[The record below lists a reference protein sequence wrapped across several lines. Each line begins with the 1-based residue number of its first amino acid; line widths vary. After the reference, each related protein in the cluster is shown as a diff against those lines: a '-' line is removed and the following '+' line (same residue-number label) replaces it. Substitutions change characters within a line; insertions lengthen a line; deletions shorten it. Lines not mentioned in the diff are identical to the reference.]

1 MSRSLRA
8 LPLLAVWCLAL
19 WPIGLWLVHGQ
30 DPELAVRIAQVAGIV
45 VRDGTF
51 GLLALGALVCLLYP
65 PAPAWLRLAGSQ
77 TLLGLTANRAA
88 LQKALADLQHFES
101 AARHLDVGRL
111 ALQRRET
118 QLAARHL
125 RRSLELDPSVP
136 SAHHLFGH
144 MLFRVGQYS
153 EAAAA
158 FRRAREL
165 DPGHAF
171 GDALLHEGRC
181 RFLAGDVAAALPLL
195 QEHERTHGGGRKSH
209 LWLAEAL
216 QAAGDG
222 TGATAAYTFAAAP
235 PGKQRLTAEENWFRA
250 RARVR
255 LWGRRRTP

>member
-1 MSRSLRA
+1 MSRALRS
-8 LPLLAVWCLAL
+8 LPLVAVFGLAA
-19 WPIGLWLVHGQ
+19 WPFVLWLLHLR
-30 DPELAVRIAQVAGIV
+30 DPELAVRTAQVAGAV
-45 VRDGTF
+45 VANGTF
-51 GLLALGALVCLLYP
+51 GLLATGALVCLLYP

-77 TLLGLTANRAA
+77 TMLALTSNRAP

-111 ALQRRET
+111 ALQRGET
-118 QLAARHL
+118 HLANLHL
-125 RRSLELDPSVP
+125 LRALELDPTIAN
-136 SAHHLFGH
+136 AHHLHGLLCFRAGH
-144 MLFRVGQYS
+144 WAP
-153 EAAAA
+153 AADA
-158 FRRAREL
+158 FRRARQI

-181 RFLAGDVAAALPLL
+181 RFLGGDVAGALDLL
-195 QEHERTHGGGRKSH
+195 REHERKHGGGRKSH

-216 QAAGDG
+216 QASGDPA
-222 TGATAAYTFAAAP
+222 GATAACQFAAAP